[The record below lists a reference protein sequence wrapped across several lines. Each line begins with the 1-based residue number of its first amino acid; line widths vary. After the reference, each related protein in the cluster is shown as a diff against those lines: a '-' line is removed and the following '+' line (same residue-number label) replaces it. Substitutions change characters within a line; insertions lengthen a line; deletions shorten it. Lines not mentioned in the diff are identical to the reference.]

1 MNHWRDN
8 PYRRQQSRVPNTA
21 SGRETALDTL
31 TRLRRELSG
40 LMGPLD
46 GQAVYACRF
55 RKKRQ
60 RR

>member
-8 PYRRQQSRVPNTA
+8 PYRRQQPGVPQTTA
-21 SGRETALDTL
+21 GRKTALDTL
-31 TRLRRELSG
+31 ARLRRELNG